1 MFQIFVTLMI
11 QLRRH
16 ATAVMVGSLIT
27 GIVWQAAA
35 AKLQYI
41 LLPLTVACLTFSLLK
56 VNPAE
61 IIQAL
66 KRPLFAIA
74 ISAWTLVAIPGVL
87 LLASQ
92 SGEQSGLRIGMI
104 AILAAPPMMSVAA
117 YGLFLGTNTSLLLGA
132 VVPATML
139 SSLSLP
145 LILAAIPG
153 APTAGNPGPL
163 IERAAMIVGIGM
175 IAALIIRR
183 AAGLHRPERA
193 AGPVGDICDG
203 LTVICIGLIAV
214 AVTAGLQPVL
224 IAEPWPCITYFAIAV
239 GLNLLVQ
246 VITAALFW
254 PAGLQNALSAAMIS
268 GNRNLAIVIGVMAH
282 YDDKN
287 LQLFLAMSQL
297 HVFFIPSIMRV
308 AYRRLGLRPPADS
321 GHS

>member
-1 MFQIFVTLMI
+1 MFLKIVSLMVF
-11 QLRRH
+11 LRRN

-27 GIVWQAAA
+27 GLLWQAAA
-35 AKLQYI
+35 ERLQYL
-41 LLPLTVACLTFSLLK
+41 LLPLTIGCLTFSLLK
-56 VNPAE
+56 VDPAE
-61 IIQAL
+61 ILQAL

-74 ISAWTLVAIPGVL
+74 ISAWTLVAIPGAL

-92 SGEQSGLRIGMI
+92 TGEQSALRVGMI

-139 SSLSLP
+139 SSLTLP

-175 IAALIIRR
+175 VAALIIRR
-183 AAGLHRPERA
+183 GTGLHRPERA
-193 AGPVGDICDG
+193 AGPVGDVCDG

-224 IAEPWPCITYFAIAV
+224 LAEPWPCITYFAIAV
-239 GLNLLVQ
+239 GLNLFLQ

-254 PAGLQNALSAAMIS
+254 PAGLRTALSAAMIT
-268 GNRNLAIVIGVMAH
+268 GNRNLAIVIGLMAH

-297 HVFFIPSIMRV
+297 HVFFVPSIMRA
-308 AYRRLGLRPPADS
+308 AYRRLGLHPPADS
-321 GHS
+321 GKA